1 MNRFSLEGKTVLV
14 TGASSGIGRAIAIAC
29 AEAGARVVLNGRN
42 HERLEATL
50 LELRS
55 RTAVL
60 ETSSLD
66 AKRLDAEHLVIPADL
81 TDAEQRSALAEQVP
95 VLDGVVHCAGIG
107 SRVLCKMLEEQ
118 DVSRMMQANFEAPVL
133 LQAELLREKKI
144 AKEASIVFI
153 ASAAA
158 TMPSVGNAIYS
169 ASKAAIIAYAKCL
182 AQELAARKIR
192 VNCISPAMVWTD
204 LTLVGATEEQ
214 LREAEQNYPLKRYAQ
229 PEDITG
235 AAIYLLSE
243 AASWVTGSNM
253 ELTGG
258 TQTL

>member
-1 MNRFSLEGKTVLV
+1 MSEQFSLAGKTVLV
-14 TGASSGIGRAIAIAC
+14 TGASSGIGRAIAVNC
-29 AEAGARVVLNGRN
+29 AGQGANVVLTGRSVS
-42 HERLEATL
+42 RLEETMEMM
-50 LELRS
+50 LER
-55 RTAVL
+55 
-60 ETSSLD
+60 
-66 AKRLDAEHLVIPADL
+66 EHHSIIPADL
-81 TDAEQRSALAEQVP
+81 TDTLQRQTIVKQVP

-107 SRVLCKMLEEQ
+107 SRVVCKMLEKQ
-118 DVSRMMQANFEAPVL
+118 DVAKVMQPNFEAPVL

-144 AKEASIVFI
+144 AKGASIVFM
-153 ASAAA
+153 ASTAA

-182 AQELAARKIR
+182 AQELAAKRVR

-204 LTLVGATEEQ
+204 LTLAGATKEQ

-229 PEDITG
+229 PEDITPMVV
-235 AAIYLLSE
+235 YLLSD
-243 AASWVTGSNM
+243 AASWVTGSNY

>member
-1 MNRFSLEGKTVLV
+1 MNNSFSLQGKTILV

-29 AEAGARVVLNGRN
+29 AQAGASVVLNGRN
-42 HERLEATL
+42 QQRLQATLEALTG
-50 LELRS
+50 
-55 RTAVL
+55 
-60 ETSSLD
+60 D
-66 AKRLDAEHLVIPADL
+66 GHLVIAADL
-81 TDAEQRSALAEQVP
+81 TDSKQRQALAEQVP

-118 DVSRMMQANFEAPVL
+118 DVSSVMQANFEAPVL

-182 AQELAARKIR
+182 AQELANRKIR

-204 LTLVGATEEQ
+204 LALVGATEEQ
-214 LREAEQNYPLKRYAQ
+214 LHEAEQNYPLKRYAQ

-235 AAIYLLSE
+235 AAIYLLSD
-243 AASWVTGSNM
+243 ASSWVTGSNI

>member
-1 MNRFSLEGKTVLV
+1 MNNSFSLQGKTILV

-42 HERLEATL
+42 HERLNETL
-50 LELRS
+50 RLMS
-55 RTAVL
+55 RVDAL
-60 ETSSLD
+60 NEPLALND
-66 AKRLDAEHLVIPADL
+66 AKHLVIPADL
-81 TDAEQRSALAEQVP
+81 TDSKQRQVLVEQVS

-118 DVSRMMQANFEAPVL
+118 DVKRVMQANFEAPVL

-144 AKEASIVFI
+144 AKEASIIFI

-169 ASKAAIIAYAKCL
+169 ASKAATIAYAKCL
-182 AQELAARKIR
+182 AQELANRKIR

-204 LTLVGATEEQ
+204 LALVGATEEQ

-235 AAIYLLSE
+235 AAIYLLSD
-243 AASWVTGSNM
+243 ASSWVTSSNM

>member
-1 MNRFSLEGKTVLV
+1 MDKFSLAGKTILV

-29 AEAGARVVLNGRN
+29 AQAGASVVLNGRN
-42 HERLEATL
+42 QQRLQATLEALTG
-50 LELRS
+50 
-55 RTAVL
+55 
-60 ETSSLD
+60 D
-66 AKRLDAEHLVIPADL
+66 GHLVIAADL
-81 TDAEQRSALAEQVP
+81 TDSKQRQALAEQVP

-118 DVSRMMQANFEAPVL
+118 DVSRVMQANFEAPVL

-169 ASKAAIIAYAKCL
+169 ASKAATIAYAKCL
-182 AQELAARKIR
+182 AQELANRKIR

-204 LTLVGATEEQ
+204 LALVGATEEQ
-214 LREAEQNYPLKRYAQ
+214 LHEAEQNYPLKRYAQ
-229 PEDITG
+229 PEDIAG
-235 AAIYLLSE
+235 AAIYLLSD
-243 AASWVTGSNM
+243 AAAWVTGSNYEM
-253 ELTGG
+253 TGG
-258 TQTL
+258 TQVL

>member
-1 MNRFSLEGKTVLV
+1 MDKFSLAGKTILV

-29 AEAGARVVLNGRN
+29 AEQGANVILNGRN
-42 HERLEATL
+42 QERLQATL
-50 LELRS
+50 ETLSGEGHE
-55 RTAVL
+55 AVQ
-60 ETSSLD
+60 
-66 AKRLDAEHLVIPADL
+66 ADL
-81 TDAEQRSALAEQVP
+81 TNAEQRTFLVESLPQ
-95 VLDGVVHCAGIG
+95 LDGVVHCAGIG

-118 DVSRMMQANFEAPVL
+118 DVSRVMQANFEAPVL

-182 AQELAARKIR
+182 AQELANRKIR

-204 LTLVGATEEQ
+204 LALVGATEEQ
-214 LREAEQNYPLKRYAQ
+214 LHEAEQNYPLKRYAQ

-235 AAIYLLSE
+235 AAIYLLSD
-243 AASWVTGSNM
+243 AAAWTTGSNI

-258 TQTL
+258 AQTL

>member
-1 MNRFSLEGKTVLV
+1 V
-14 TGASSGIGRAIAIAC
+14 I
-29 AEAGARVVLNGRN
+29 LNGRN
-42 HERLEATL
+42 QLRLQT
-50 LELRS
+50 
-55 RTAVL
+55 TL
-60 ETSSLD
+60 ETLSGEGHE
-66 AKRLDAEHLVIPADL
+66 AVQADL
-81 TDAEQRSALAEQVP
+81 TNAEQRTFLVESLPQ
-95 VLDGVVHCAGIG
+95 LDGVVHCAGIG

-118 DVSRMMQANFEAPVL
+118 DVNRVMQANFEAPVL
-133 LQAELLREKKI
+133 LQAQLLREKKI

-169 ASKAAIIAYAKCL
+169 ASKAAIISYAKCL
-182 AQELAARKIR
+182 AQELANRKIR

-204 LTLVGATEEQ
+204 LALVGATEEQ

-235 AAIYLLSE
+235 AAIYLLSD
-243 AASWVTGSNM
+243 ASAWTTGSNI

>member
-1 MNRFSLEGKTVLV
+1 MNKFSLEGKTILV
-14 TGASSGIGRAIAIAC
+14 TGASSGIGRAIAVAC
-29 AEAGARVVLNGRN
+29 AEQGACVVLNGRN
-42 HERLEATL
+42 VSRLEETL
-50 LELRS
+50 RMMYDVDKH
-55 RTAVL
+55 RIIA
-60 ETSSLD
+60 
-66 AKRLDAEHLVIPADL
+66 ADL
-81 TDAEQRSALAEQVP
+81 VDASQRQALAEQVT

-118 DVSRMMQANFEAPVL
+118 DVSCVMQANFEAPVL

-182 AQELAARKIR
+182 AQELANRKIR

-204 LTLVGATEEQ
+204 LALVGATEEQ

-235 AAIYLLSE
+235 AAIYLLSD
-243 AASWVTGSNM
+243 AAAWVTGSNM

-258 TQTL
+258 AQML

>member
-1 MNRFSLEGKTVLV
+1 MDKFSLASKTILV

-29 AEAGARVVLNGRN
+29 AEAGARVILNGRN
-42 HERLEATL
+42 RQKLQFSLEAL
-50 LELRS
+50 AGEGHE
-55 RTAVL
+55 AVQ
-60 ETSSLD
+60 
-66 AKRLDAEHLVIPADL
+66 ADL
-81 TDAEQRSALAEQVP
+81 TEAEQRTFLVESLPQ
-95 VLDGVVHCAGIG
+95 LDGVVHCAGIG
-107 SRVLCKMLEEQ
+107 NRVLCKMLEEQ
-118 DVSRMMQANFEAPVL
+118 DVAKVMQANFEAPVL
-133 LQAELLREKKI
+133 LQAQLLREKKI
-144 AKEASIVFI
+144 AKEASIVFV

-182 AQELAARKIR
+182 AQELANRKIR

-204 LTLVGATEEQ
+204 LALVGATEEQ

-235 AAIYLLSE
+235 AAIYLLSD
-243 AASWVTGSNM
+243 AASWTTGSNM

>member
-1 MNRFSLEGKTVLV
+1 MDKFSLTGRTILV
-14 TGASSGIGRAIAIAC
+14 TGASSGIGKAIAIAC
-29 AEAGARVVLNGRN
+29 AEAGASVVLSGRN
-42 HERLEATL
+42 EKRLRETL

-55 RTAVL
+55 RTGV
-60 ETSSLD
+60 LD
-66 AKRLDAEHLVIPADL
+66 AKHIVVPADL
-81 TDAEQRSALAEQVP
+81 TIAEQRCALVEQLP
-95 VLDGVVHCAGIG
+95 VLNGVVHCAGIG
-107 SRVLCKMLEEQ
+107 SRVLCKMLEEL
-118 DVSRMMQANFEAPVL
+118 DVAKVMQPNFEAPVL

-144 AKEASIVFI
+144 MKEASIVFV

-182 AQELAARKIR
+182 AQELASRKIR

-204 LTLVGATEEQ
+204 LALVGATEEQ
-214 LREAEQNYPLKRYAQ
+214 LREAEQYYPLKRYAQ

-235 AAIYLLSE
+235 AAIYLLSD
-243 AASWVTGSNM
+243 ASVWVTGSNI

-258 TQTL
+258 TQIL

>member
-1 MNRFSLEGKTVLV
+1 MNNSFSLQGKTILV

-29 AEAGARVVLNGRN
+29 SQQGANVVLNGRN
-42 HERLEATL
+42 QERLQATFEAL
-50 LELRS
+50 SGEGHQIIAADVVD
-55 RTAVL
+55 TA
-60 ETSSLD
+60 
-66 AKRLDAEHLVIPADL
+66 
-81 TDAEQRSALAEQVP
+81 QRQALAEQVP

-118 DVSRMMQANFEAPVL
+118 DVSRVMQANFEAPVL
-133 LQAELLREKKI
+133 LQAQLLREKKI
-144 AKEASIVFI
+144 AKDASIVFI

-169 ASKAAIIAYAKCL
+169 ASKAATIAYAKCL
-182 AQELAARKIR
+182 AQELANRKIR

-204 LTLVGATEEQ
+204 LALVGATEEQ
-214 LREAEQNYPLKRYAQ
+214 LHEAEQNYPLKRYAQ

-235 AAIYLLSE
+235 AAIYLLSD

>member
-1 MNRFSLEGKTVLV
+1 MDKFSLSGKTILV

-29 AEAGARVVLNGRN
+29 AQASASVVLNGRN
-42 HERLEATL
+42 IARLNETL
-50 LELRS
+50 SQMSGEGHI
-55 RTAVL
+55 VL
-60 ETSSLD
+60 
-66 AKRLDAEHLVIPADL
+66 PADL
-81 TDAEQRSALAEQVP
+81 TIAGQRSALAEQVP

-118 DVSRMMQANFEAPVL
+118 DVSRVMQANFEAPVL

-182 AQELAARKIR
+182 AQELANRKIR

-204 LTLVGATEEQ
+204 LALVGATEEQ
-214 LREAEQNYPLKRYAQ
+214 LHEAEQNYPLKRYAQ

-235 AAIYLLSE
+235 AAIYLLSD
-243 AASWVTGSNM
+243 AAAWVTGSNI

>member
-1 MNRFSLEGKTVLV
+1 MDKFSLSGKTILV
-14 TGASSGIGRAIAIAC
+14 TGASSGIGRGIAIAC
-29 AEAGARVVLNGRN
+29 AEAGACVVLNGRN
-42 HERLEATL
+42 VARLNETL
-50 LELRS
+50 SQMSGEG
-55 RTAVL
+55 
-60 ETSSLD
+60 
-66 AKRLDAEHLVIPADL
+66 HIVIPADL
-81 TDAEQRSALAEQVP
+81 TDATQRHALVEQVP

-118 DVSRMMQANFEAPVL
+118 DVSRVMQANFEAPVL
-133 LQAELLREKKI
+133 LQAQLLREKKI

-158 TMPSVGNAIYS
+158 TMPSIGNAIYS
-169 ASKAAIIAYAKCL
+169 ASKAATIAYAKCL
-182 AQELAARKIR
+182 AQELANRKIR

-204 LTLVGATEEQ
+204 LALVGATEEQ
-214 LREAEQNYPLKRYAQ
+214 LHEAEQNYPLKRYAQ

-235 AAIYLLSE
+235 AAIYLLGDAS
-243 AASWVTGSNM
+243 SWVTGSNM

>member
-1 MNRFSLEGKTVLV
+1 MDKFSLAGKTILV

-29 AEAGARVVLNGRN
+29 AQAGATVVLNGRN
-42 HERLEATL
+42 QERLQATFEAL
-50 LELRS
+50 AGEG
-55 RTAVL
+55 
-60 ETSSLD
+60 
-66 AKRLDAEHLVIPADL
+66 HQVIAADL
-81 TDAEQRSALAEQVP
+81 VDTEQRQALAEQVP

-118 DVSRMMQANFEAPVL
+118 DVSRVMQANFEAPVL

-169 ASKAAIIAYAKCL
+169 ASKAATIAYAKCL
-182 AQELAARKIR
+182 AQELANRKIR

-204 LTLVGATEEQ
+204 LALVGATEEQ

-229 PEDITG
+229 PEDIAG
-235 AAIYLLSE
+235 LAIYLLSD
-243 AASWVTGSNM
+243 SSNWVTGSNYEM
-253 ELTGG
+253 TGG
-258 TQTL
+258 TQVL

>member
-29 AEAGARVVLNGRN
+29 AESGANVILTGRN
-42 HERLEATL
+42 RSRLE
-50 LELRS
+50 E
-55 RTAVL
+55 
-60 ETSSLD
+60 
-66 AKRLDAEHLVIPADL
+66 AKALMCDVSKHRIISADL
-81 TDAEQRSALAEQVP
+81 TDEAQRQALVEQAPALN
-95 VLDGVVHCAGIG
+95 GVVHCAGIG
-107 SRVLCKMLEEQ
+107 SRVLCKMLESN
-118 DVSRMMQANFEAPVL
+118 DVQHVMEVNFNAPVL

-144 AKEASIVFI
+144 AKEASVVFI

-169 ASKAAIIAYAKCL
+169 ASKAATIAYAKCL

-204 LTLVGATEEQ
+204 LALVGATEEQ
-214 LREAEQNYPLKRYAQ
+214 LREAEQAYPLKRYAQ
-229 PEDITG
+229 PEDI
-235 AAIYLLSE
+235 APMAVYLLSDE
-243 AASWVTGSNM
+243 AAWVTGSNM

>member
-1 MNRFSLEGKTVLV
+1 MDKFSLSGKTILI

-29 AEAGARVVLNGRN
+29 SQQGANVVLNGRN
-42 HERLEATL
+42 QERLQATL
-50 LELRS
+50 
-55 RTAVL
+55 
-60 ETSSLD
+60 D
-66 AKRLDAEHLVIPADL
+66 ALAGDEHLVIAADL
-81 TDAEQRSALAEQVP
+81 TDAEQRSALAVQVP

-107 SRVLCKMLEEQ
+107 SRVLCKMLEEL
-118 DVSRMMQANFEAPVL
+118 DVNRVMQANFEAPVL
-133 LQAELLREKKI
+133 LQAELLREKKV

-158 TMPSVGNAIYS
+158 TMPSMGNAIYS

-182 AQELAARKIR
+182 AQELANRKIR

-204 LTLVGATEEQ
+204 LALVGATEEQ

-235 AAIYLLSE
+235 AAIYLLSD
-243 AASWVTGSNM
+243 ASSWVTGSNM

>member
-1 MNRFSLEGKTVLV
+1 MSERFSLVGKTILV

-29 AEAGARVVLNGRN
+29 SQQGANVVVTGRN
-42 HERLEATL
+42 QERLHATL
-50 LELRS
+50 DALAGEGHQVF
-55 RTAVL
+55 AV
-60 ETSSLD
+60 
-66 AKRLDAEHLVIPADL
+66 DL
-81 TDAEQRSALAEQVP
+81 TIAEQRSALAEQVP

-107 SRVLCKMLEEQ
+107 SRVLCKMLEER
-118 DVSRMMQANFEAPVL
+118 DVAKVMQANFEAPVL
-133 LQAELLREKKI
+133 LQALLLREKKI

-182 AQELAARKIR
+182 AQELANRKIR

-204 LTLVGATEEQ
+204 LALVGATEEQ

-229 PEDITG
+229 PEDIAC
-235 AAIYLLSE
+235 AAIYLLSD

>member
-1 MNRFSLEGKTVLV
+1 MNNSFSLQGKAILV

-29 AEAGARVVLNGRN
+29 AQAGASVVLNGRN
-42 HERLEATL
+42 VARLNETL
-50 LELRS
+50 SQLSGEGHI
-55 RTAVL
+55 VL
-60 ETSSLD
+60 
-66 AKRLDAEHLVIPADL
+66 PADL
-81 TDAEQRSALAEQVP
+81 TIAEQRSALAEQVSQ
-95 VLDGVVHCAGIG
+95 LDGVVHCAGIG

-118 DVSRMMQANFEAPVL
+118 DVSRVMQANFEAPVL

-204 LTLVGATEEQ
+204 LALVGASEEQ
-214 LREAEQNYPLKRYAQ
+214 LHEAEQNYPLKRYAQ

-235 AAIYLLSE
+235 AAIYLLSN
-243 AASWVTGSNM
+243 ASSWVTGSNM

-258 TQTL
+258 SQML

>member
-1 MNRFSLEGKTVLV
+1 MDKFSLAGKTILV

-29 AEAGARVVLNGRN
+29 AQAGATVVLNGRN
-42 HERLEATL
+42 QERLQATL
-50 LELRS
+50 
-55 RTAVL
+55 
-60 ETSSLD
+60 D
-66 AKRLDAEHLVIPADL
+66 ALAGDGHQVVAADL
-81 TDAEQRSALAEQVP
+81 TIAEQRSALAGQVP

-118 DVSRMMQANFEAPVL
+118 DVNRVMQANFEAPVL
-133 LQAELLREKKI
+133 LQAQLLREKKI

-169 ASKAAIIAYAKCL
+169 ASKAATIAYAKCL
-182 AQELAARKIR
+182 AQELANRKIR

-204 LTLVGATEEQ
+204 LALVGATEEQ

-229 PEDITG
+229 PEDIAG
-235 AAIYLLSE
+235 LAIYLLSDT
-243 AASWVTGSNM
+243 SNWVTGSNYEM
-253 ELTGG
+253 TGG
-258 TQTL
+258 TQVL

>member
-1 MNRFSLEGKTVLV
+1 MNNSFSLQGKTILV

-29 AEAGARVVLNGRN
+29 AEAGASVVLNGRN
-42 HERLEATL
+42 VARLNETL
-50 LELRS
+50 SQLS
-55 RTAVL
+55 GDGHIV
-60 ETSSLD
+60 
-66 AKRLDAEHLVIPADL
+66 VPADL
-81 TDAEQRSALAEQVP
+81 TIAEQRSALAEQVP

-118 DVSRMMQANFEAPVL
+118 DVSRVMQANFEAPVL
-133 LQAELLREKKI
+133 LQAQLLREKKI

-182 AQELAARKIR
+182 AQELANRKIR

-204 LTLVGATEEQ
+204 LALVGATEEQ

-235 AAIYLLSE
+235 AAIYLLSD

>member
-1 MNRFSLEGKTVLV
+1 MENSFSLIGKTILV

-29 AEAGARVVLNGRN
+29 AEQGASVVLTGRN
-42 HERLEATL
+42 VTRLEET
-50 LELRS
+50 LRS
-55 RTAVL
+55 MCDVDKHR
-60 ETSSLD
+60 
-66 AKRLDAEHLVIPADL
+66 VIPADL
-81 TDAEQRSALAEQVP
+81 TIAEQRSALAEQVP
-95 VLDGVVHCAGIG
+95 ELDGLAQCAGIG
-107 SRVLCKMLEEQ
+107 SRVLCKMLEEL
-118 DVSRMMQANFEAPVL
+118 DVNRVMQANFEAPVL

-182 AQELAARKIR
+182 AQELANRKIR

-204 LTLVGATEEQ
+204 LALVGATEEQ
-214 LREAEQNYPLKRYAQ
+214 LREAELNYPLKRYAQ

-235 AAIYLLSE
+235 AAIYLLSD
-243 AASWVTGSNM
+243 AASWVTGSNI

>member
-1 MNRFSLEGKTVLV
+1 MNNSFSLQGKTILV

-29 AEAGARVVLNGRN
+29 AEAGASLVLNGRN
-42 HERLEATL
+42 VARLNETL
-50 LELRS
+50 SQLRGDGHI
-55 RTAVL
+55 V
-60 ETSSLD
+60 
-66 AKRLDAEHLVIPADL
+66 VPADL
-81 TDAEQRSALAEQVP
+81 TIAEQRSVLAEQVP

-118 DVSRMMQANFEAPVL
+118 DVNRVMQANFEAPVL
-133 LQAELLREKKI
+133 LQAQLLREKKI

-169 ASKAAIIAYAKCL
+169 ASKAATIAYAKCL
-182 AQELAARKIR
+182 AQELANRKIR

-204 LTLVGATEEQ
+204 LALVGATEEQ

-235 AAIYLLSE
+235 AAIYLLSD
-243 AASWVTGSNM
+243 ASSWVTSSNM